1 MPYPST
7 NPFQCPPDSTRQSLR
22 FSTSSAAAAAATSG
36 RRSAAASWQ
45 SCCRRKHN
53 RRLQGP
59 RGSPAPVED
68 LADASIYIY
77 TYELPSK
84 SFTSE
89 YSCYCYGYRFWGG
102 LSFSRVLWKSAY
114 SRSNM
119 KPKSIAKQARKW
131 IEELFCRFQV
141 LRQHFIF
148 LSFCIRLHER
158 EREKD
163 SKRVGC
169 QMIW

>member
-68 LADASIYIY
+68 LEDASIYIY
-77 TYELPSK
+77 IY
-84 SFTSE
+84 
-89 YSCYCYGYRFWGG
+89 
-102 LSFSRVLWKSAY
+102 
-114 SRSNM
+114 
-119 KPKSIAKQARKW
+119 I
-131 IEELFCRFQV
+131 
-141 LRQHFIF
+141 
-148 LSFCIRLHER
+148 
-158 EREKD
+158 
-163 SKRVGC
+163 
-169 QMIW
+169 

>member
-1 MPYPST
+1 MVICHSYVSLLVYQRVYMPYPST

-102 LSFSRVLWKSAY
+102 PIVFQGFVEI
-114 SRSNM
+114 
-119 KPKSIAKQARKW
+119 SIFEIQHEAK
-131 IEELFCRFQV
+131 IHC
-141 LRQHFIF
+141 
-148 LSFCIRLHER
+148 
-158 EREKD
+158 
-163 SKRVGC
+163 
-169 QMIW
+169 

>member
-1 MPYPST
+1 MSSRQ
-7 NPFQCPPDSTRQSLR
+7 NPL
-22 FSTSSAAAAAATSG
+22 
-36 RRSAAASWQ
+36 
-45 SCCRRKHN
+45 H
-53 RRLQGP
+53 L
-59 RGSPAPVED
+59 
-68 LADASIYIY
+68 SIVAIVMVIA
-77 TYELPSK
+77 
-84 SFTSE
+84 F
-89 YSCYCYGYRFWGG
+89 GGG

-158 EREKD
+158 ERERQQASWMPD
-163 SKRVGC
+163 DMVATGNRAPQVEFPSSVLPVL
-169 QMIW
+169 